1 MQPPVPLSRRPIR
14 QAPLWLAAGLLLAP
28 PPVQGQTRS
37 LIARGEYLVNLGNCE
52 HCHTPGHFLGQRDN
66 TKKLA
71 GSDVGFSIPKHGT
84 VVGPNI
90 TPHKETGIGDWTR
103 AEIIHALRT
112 GERPDGRLL
121 SPVMPW
127 PDLAKL
133 TKQDLEA
140 IAAYLQSVPPIENR
154 IPGPFGEGEPVPLHT
169 LRVAPPD
176 VANDVER

>member
-1 MQPPVPLSRRPIR
+1 MRKLTR
-14 QAPLWLAAGLLLAP
+14 QAPIWLAASLLLTP
-28 PPVQGQTRS
+28 LPVQGQTRS

-66 TKKLA
+66 SKKLA
-71 GSDVGFSIPKHGT
+71 GSDVGFSIARQGT

-90 TPHKETGIGDWTR
+90 TPDKETGIGTWDR
-103 AEIIHALRT
+103 DEIVRALRT
-112 GERPDGRLL
+112 GERPDGRIL

-133 TKQDLEA
+133 TKQDLQA
-140 IAAYLQSVPPIENR
+140 IAAYLQSIPAIQNR
-154 IPGPFGEGEPVPLHT
+154 TPGPFGEGEPVPLHT

-176 VANDVER
+176 VAKRP